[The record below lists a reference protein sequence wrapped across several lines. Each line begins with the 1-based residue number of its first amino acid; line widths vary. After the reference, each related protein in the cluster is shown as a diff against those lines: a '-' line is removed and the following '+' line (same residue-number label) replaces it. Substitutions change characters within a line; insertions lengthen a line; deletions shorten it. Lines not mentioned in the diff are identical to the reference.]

1 MNLVIYSFGGVMDL
15 FEYQGKSLYQKFN
28 INHPNSKLIKNL
40 NDLNDPI
47 DLNFPVV
54 VKAQVQVGGRGKAG
68 GIKVAKDINE
78 LTQYSE
84 EILGMDIKGHK
95 VEILLLEEASN
106 ILEEYYISFT
116 LDRSE
121 KKYLIML
128 SAKGGMDIEQ
138 VAEENPD
145 DLIKFH
151 VSPSEKL
158 TSSTISELI
167 NKANLNKDHEESL
180 SEIIENLYLMFTE
193 GDCDLV
199 EVNPLAIT
207 DNGVMALDSKVSL
220 DMNAKYKHPYFD
232 DFEQE
237 IPIPES
243 EKNAKEKGLNFIKL
257 DGSVGIIGNGA
268 GLVMSTLDVVAE
280 NGGKAANFLDIG
292 GGAKAETVSSALEV
306 LEADQNVK
314 SVLINIFGG
323 ITRCDL
329 VAEGI
334 IEATKGKE
342 LVWPIIIRLDGTN
355 SLEGLEILRANPNE
369 KIFIEESMDSAAKL
383 AVQKGL

>member
-1 MNLVIYSFGGVMDL
+1 MDL

-47 DLNFPVV
+47 NLNFPVV

-145 DLIKFH
+145 DLVKFH

-355 SLEGLEILRANPNE
+355 SLEGLEILKANPNE
-369 KIFIEESMDSAAKL
+369 KIFIGESMDSAAKL

>member
-1 MNLVIYSFGGVMDL
+1 MDL

-138 VAEENPD
+138 VADENPD

>member
-1 MNLVIYSFGGVMDL
+1 MDL

-47 DLNFPVV
+47 NLNFPVV

-151 VSPSEKL
+151 VSPSDKL

>member
-1 MNLVIYSFGGVMDL
+1 MDL

-47 DLNFPVV
+47 NLNFPVV

-78 LTQYSE
+78 LSQYSE

-145 DLIKFH
+145 DLVKFH
-151 VSPSEKL
+151 VSPSDKL
-158 TSSTISELI
+158 TTSTISELI
-167 NKANLNKDHEESL
+167 DKANLNKDHEDSL

-355 SLEGLEILRANPNE
+355 SLEGLEILKANPNE

-383 AVQKGL
+383 AVHKGL

>member
-1 MNLVIYSFGGVMDL
+1 MDL

-28 INHPNSKLIKNL
+28 INHPNSKLIKNQ

-47 DLNFPVV
+47 NLNFPVV

-145 DLIKFH
+145 DLVKFH

-158 TSSTISELI
+158 MSSTISELI

>member
-1 MNLVIYSFGGVMDL
+1 MDL

-28 INHPNSKLIKNL
+28 INHPKSKLIKNL

-47 DLNFPVV
+47 NLNFPVV

-145 DLIKFH
+145 DLVKFH

>member
-1 MNLVIYSFGGVMDL
+1 MDL

-47 DLNFPVV
+47 NLNFPIV

>member
-1 MNLVIYSFGGVMDL
+1 MDL

-47 DLNFPVV
+47 DLNFPIV

-138 VAEENPD
+138 VAEDNPD

>member
-1 MNLVIYSFGGVMDL
+1 MDL

-40 NDLNDPI
+40 NDLNDPVN
-47 DLNFPVV
+47 LNFPVV

-78 LTQYSE
+78 LTQYSK

-145 DLIKFH
+145 DLVKFH

-158 TSSTISELI
+158 TPPTISELI

-355 SLEGLEILRANPNE
+355 SLEGLEILKANPNE

>member
-1 MNLVIYSFGGVMDL
+1 MDL

-47 DLNFPVV
+47 NLNFPVV

-145 DLIKFH
+145 DLVKFH

-207 DNGVMALDSKVSL
+207 DDGVMALDSKVSL

-355 SLEGLEILRANPNE
+355 ALEGLEILKANPNE
-369 KIFIEESMDSAAKL
+369 KIFIEESIDSAAKL

>member
-1 MNLVIYSFGGVMDL
+1 MDL

-47 DLNFPVV
+47 NLNFPVV

-145 DLIKFH
+145 DLVKFH
-151 VSPSEKL
+151 VSPSDKL
-158 TSSTISELI
+158 TTSTISELI

-355 SLEGLEILRANPNE
+355 SLEGLEILRANHNE

>member
-1 MNLVIYSFGGVMDL
+1 MDL

-47 DLNFPVV
+47 NLNFPVV

-145 DLIKFH
+145 DLVKFH

-167 NKANLNKDHEESL
+167 NKANLNIDHEESL

-292 GGAKAETVSSALEV
+292 GGAKADTVSSALEV

>member
-1 MNLVIYSFGGVMDL
+1 MDL

-47 DLNFPVV
+47 NLNFPVV

-138 VAEENPD
+138 VADENPD

>member
-1 MNLVIYSFGGVMDL
+1 MDL

-28 INHPNSKLIKNL
+28 INHPKSKIIKNL
-40 NDLNDPI
+40 SDLKDPI
-47 DLNFPVV
+47 NLNFPVV

-68 GIKVAKDINE
+68 GIKVAKDNTE
-78 LTQYSE
+78 LTKCSE

-145 DLIKFH
+145 DLVKFH
-151 VSPSEKL
+151 ISPSEKL
-158 TSSTISELI
+158 TSSIISELI

-180 SEIIENLYLMFTE
+180 SEIIENLYLMFIE

-257 DGSVGIIGNGA
+257 DGAVGIIGNGA

-306 LEADQNVK
+306 LEADKNVK

-334 IEATKGKE
+334 IDATKGKE

-355 SLEGLEILRANPNE
+355 SFEGLEILKANPNE

>member
-1 MNLVIYSFGGVMDL
+1 MDL

-40 NDLNDPI
+40 NDLNDTI
-47 DLNFPVV
+47 NLNFPVV
-54 VKAQVQVGGRGKAG
+54 VKAQLQVGGRGKAG
-68 GIKVAKDINE
+68 GIKVAKDITQ

-145 DLIKFH
+145 DLVKFH
-151 VSPSEKL
+151 VSPSDKL
-158 TSSTISELI
+158 TTSTISELI
-167 NKANLNKDHEESL
+167 DKANLNKDHEDSL

-355 SLEGLEILRANPNE
+355 SLEGLEILKANPNE

>member
-1 MNLVIYSFGGVMDL
+1 MDL

-47 DLNFPVV
+47 NLNFPVV

-68 GIKVAKDINE
+68 GIKVAKNINE
-78 LTQYSE
+78 LTQHSE
-84 EILGMDIKGHK
+84 EILGMNIKGHK

-145 DLIKFH
+145 DLVKFH

-167 NKANLNKDHEESL
+167 NKANLNKDHDESL

-355 SLEGLEILRANPNE
+355 SLQGLEILRANPNE

>member
-1 MNLVIYSFGGVMDL
+1 MDL

-28 INHPNSKLIKNL
+28 INHPNSKLIKKL
-40 NDLNDPI
+40 NDLDDPI
-47 DLNFPVV
+47 NLNFPVV

>member
-1 MNLVIYSFGGVMDL
+1 MDL

-47 DLNFPVV
+47 NLNFPVV

-145 DLIKFH
+145 DLVKFH

-220 DMNAKYKHPYFD
+220 DMNAKYKHTYFD

-334 IEATKGKE
+334 IEATKGKD

-355 SLEGLEILRANPNE
+355 SLEGLEILKANPNE

>member
-1 MNLVIYSFGGVMDL
+1 MDL

-47 DLNFPVV
+47 NLNFPVV

-145 DLIKFH
+145 DLVKFH

-167 NKANLNKDHEESL
+167 NKANLNKDHEENL

-280 NGGKAANFLDIG
+280 NGGRAANFLDIG

>member
-1 MNLVIYSFGGVMDL
+1 MDL

-40 NDLNDPI
+40 NDLNDPNN
-47 DLNFPVV
+47 LNFPIV

-145 DLIKFH
+145 DLVKFH

-167 NKANLNKDHEESL
+167 NKANLNKDHEENL

>member
-1 MNLVIYSFGGVMDL
+1 MDL

-47 DLNFPVV
+47 NLNFPVV

-68 GIKVAKDINE
+68 GIKLAKDINE

-145 DLIKFH
+145 DLVKFH
-151 VSPSEKL
+151 ISPSEKL
-158 TSSTISELI
+158 TPSTISELI

-220 DMNAKYKHPYFD
+220 DINAKYKHPYFD

>member
-1 MNLVIYSFGGVMDL
+1 MDL

-47 DLNFPVV
+47 NLNFPVV

-78 LTQYSE
+78 LSQYSE

-145 DLIKFH
+145 DLVKFH

-158 TSSTISELI
+158 TLPTISELI

-180 SEIIENLYLMFTE
+180 SEIIQNLYLMFTE

-207 DNGVMALDSKVSL
+207 DDGVMALDSKVSL

>member
-1 MNLVIYSFGGVMDL
+1 MDL

-40 NDLNDPI
+40 IDLYDPI
-47 DLNFPVV
+47 NLNFPVV

-145 DLIKFH
+145 DLVKFH

-207 DNGVMALDSKVSL
+207 DDGVMALDSKVSL

>member
-1 MNLVIYSFGGVMDL
+1 MDL

-47 DLNFPVV
+47 NLNFPVV

-78 LTQYSE
+78 LTQHSE
-84 EILGMDIKGHK
+84 EILGMNIKGHK

-145 DLIKFH
+145 DLVKFH

-167 NKANLNKDHEESL
+167 NKANLNKDHEENL

-342 LVWPIIIRLDGTN
+342 LIWPIIIRLDGTN

>member
-1 MNLVIYSFGGVMDL
+1 MDL

-47 DLNFPVV
+47 NLNFPVV

-145 DLIKFH
+145 DLVKFH

-207 DNGVMALDSKVSL
+207 DDGVMALDSKVSL

-355 SLEGLEILRANPNE
+355 SLEGLEILRVNPNE

>member
-1 MNLVIYSFGGVMDL
+1 MDL

-47 DLNFPVV
+47 NLNFPVV

-78 LTQYSE
+78 LTQHSE

-106 ILEEYYISFT
+106 ISEEYYISFT

-145 DLIKFH
+145 DLVKFH

-207 DNGVMALDSKVSL
+207 DNGVMALDSKVTL

>member
-1 MNLVIYSFGGVMDL
+1 MDL

-40 NDLNDPI
+40 NDLNDTI
-47 DLNFPVV
+47 NLNFPVV

-121 KKYLIML
+121 KKYLVML

-145 DLIKFH
+145 DLVKFH

-180 SEIIENLYLMFTE
+180 SEIIQNLYLMFTE

-207 DNGVMALDSKVSL
+207 DDGVMALDSKVSL

-355 SLEGLEILRANPNE
+355 SLEGLEILKANPNE

>member
-1 MNLVIYSFGGVMDL
+1 MDL

-78 LTQYSE
+78 LKQYSE

-145 DLIKFH
+145 DLVKFH

>member
-1 MNLVIYSFGGVMDL
+1 MDL

-40 NDLNDPI
+40 NDLNDTI
-47 DLNFPVV
+47 NLNFPVV

-78 LTQYSE
+78 LTQHSE

-145 DLIKFH
+145 DLVKFH

-158 TSSTISELI
+158 TSPTISELI

>member
-1 MNLVIYSFGGVMDL
+1 MDL

-180 SEIIENLYLMFTE
+180 SEIIENLFLMFTE

>member
-1 MNLVIYSFGGVMDL
+1 MDL

-47 DLNFPVV
+47 NLNFPVV

-145 DLIKFH
+145 DLVKFH

-355 SLEGLEILRANPNE
+355 SFEGLEILRANPNE

>member
-1 MNLVIYSFGGVMDL
+1 MDL

-47 DLNFPVV
+47 NLNFPVV

-145 DLIKFH
+145 DLVKFH

-158 TSSTISELI
+158 TTSTISELI
-167 NKANLNKDHEESL
+167 NKANLNKDHEKSL